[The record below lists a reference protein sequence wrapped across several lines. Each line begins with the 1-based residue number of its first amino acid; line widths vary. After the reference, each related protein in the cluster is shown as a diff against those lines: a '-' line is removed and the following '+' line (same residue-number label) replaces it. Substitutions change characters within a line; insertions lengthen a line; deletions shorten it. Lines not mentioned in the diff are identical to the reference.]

1 MKRSLVSKLQIG
13 ESAKIMGWV
22 QSIRSLGGI
31 TFVLVRER
39 TGFVQCVFKGSPRIS
54 RESVVEIVGRVHQE
68 PRAPG
73 QVEIKGEKIRIV
85 SEAAQPLSVETGKS
99 AKLSLPQLIESRP
112 LSLRQEKQQAIFKI
126 KAELVWAFR
135 EFMRSQGFVEIH
147 STKLTSGGL
156 EGGSE
161 VFPVKYFGKTAWLA
175 QSPQFYKQMMVG
187 VYERVFEVGKV
198 YRAEPHA
205 TTRHLAEYVGLDYE
219 IGFIESVEEVM
230 EMEEKMLKFVF
241 GHLKTHC
248 PELKLFE
255 AKVPEIETI
264 PRITFA
270 KAKEM
275 IRGKCPVKES
285 GLTPEMERAICQEVE
300 KEYGSEL
307 VFITKYPLGERP
319 FYTMPSKEEGCSE
332 SFELLYKGLEITTGS
347 QRIHQYEELKKAIV
361 EAGMKLEGFKGY
373 LMCFKYGMPPHGG
386 VGIGTERII
395 KELLGLGS
403 VEEASLIPRTKQ
415 RFHH

>member
-175 QSPQFYKQMMVG
+175 QSPQFYK
-187 VYERVFEVGKV
+187 
-198 YRAEPHA
+198 
-205 TTRHLAEYVGLDYE
+205 
-219 IGFIESVEEVM
+219 
-230 EMEEKMLKFVF
+230 
-241 GHLKTHC
+241 
-248 PELKLFE
+248 
-255 AKVPEIETI
+255 
-264 PRITFA
+264 
-270 KAKEM
+270 
-275 IRGKCPVKES
+275 
-285 GLTPEMERAICQEVE
+285 
-300 KEYGSEL
+300 
-307 VFITKYPLGERP
+307 
-319 FYTMPSKEEGCSE
+319 
-332 SFELLYKGLEITTGS
+332 
-347 QRIHQYEELKKAIV
+347 
-361 EAGMKLEGFKGY
+361 
-373 LMCFKYGMPPHGG
+373 
-386 VGIGTERII
+386 
-395 KELLGLGS
+395 
-403 VEEASLIPRTKQ
+403 
-415 RFHH
+415 